1 MRIISQ
7 DGTIDVPY
15 EHTTLISRSYEISRR
30 AAEIQI

>member
-15 EHTTLISRSYEISRR
+15 EHTTLINVCGEKHFSISKR
-30 AAEIQI
+30 